1 MIFKRLVL
9 TILLLIALVPFVY
22 AQQSAQATMKV
33 QVTVVE
39 GNSMTTSEQNLINLS
54 NQGGSNEF
62 SSLNTLSINRKAHS
76 TFVLNR
82 PESLVLRDKEGKVLD
97 LPVHYIDRAGKNGLT
112 SEMNAASIDANNS
125 QIGDC
130 EGTVTTSIAYL

>member
-1 MIFKRLVL
+1 L
-9 TILLLIALVPFVY
+9 TTLLLVALAPFIY
-22 AQQSAQATMKV
+22 AQQSAQATMRV

-54 NQGGSNEF
+54 NQGGNDKF

-76 TFVLNR
+76 TFVLSR

-97 LPVHYIDRAGKNGLT
+97 LPVHYLDRVGKKGLT
-112 SEMNAASIDANNS
+112 SEMKAASINAMNS
-125 QIGDC
+125 DIGNC
-130 EGTVTTSIAYL
+130 KGTVTTSVAYL